1 MGTPPTS
8 GLAAA
13 LFGRTRIRVLGLFL
27 SHADETYYMREVV
40 RATGAGLGA
49 VQRELARLSQ
59 AGILQRTVRGHQVFY
74 RANQACPI
82 FSEMR
87 TLIVKTVGIADVL
100 RDALAGFSSKIHVAF
115 LYGSMARGTETAASD
130 VDLLVIGDISF
141 AEVVAALAPVQ
152 ERLGREVNPSVYPSG
167 EFQRKLGQG
176 HHFLTALLHEPK
188 VFVLGDEHELERL
201 AQGRL
206 AHRAPNQQGRNRRS
220 ARGRRS

>member
-1 MGTPPTS
+1 MRTEPRS

-13 LFGRTRIRVLGLFL
+13 LFGKTRIRLLGLFL
-27 SHADETYYMREVV
+27 THSDEAYYMREVA

-49 VQRELARLSQ
+49 VQRELTRLSQ

-74 RANQACPI
+74 RANKTCPI

-87 TLIVKTVGIADVL
+87 ALIVKTVGIADVL
-100 RDALAGFSSKIHVAF
+100 RDALAGFPNRIHVAF

-152 ERLGREVNPSVYPSG
+152 ERLGREVNPSVYPSR

-201 AQGRL
+201 AQGKL
-206 AHRAPNQQGRNRRS
+206 AHRAPNQQARNRRS
-220 ARGRRS
+220 AGGRRS